1 MHNKPKFKAGD
12 KVYFPSFDNRI
23 HTLKECNAPKFPICI
38 QYDESDHECTVD
50 PTGKPCGLVSFTVD
64 GRYQESY
71 NHPSIFHVN
80 NAERAKLEALYEVE
94 FERVESVE
102 VRLAKLFGKL
112 VKPAKSHFAVF
123 SDELANLLFF
133 CKEGVEAGEVNFT
146 EKLEFSLLTHIDNAE
161 SDDPSF
167 VDIYSS
173 AWRYAI
179 PLDANGEP
187 LPEALEILE
196 DFK

>member
-80 NAERAKLEALYEVE
+80 NAEREKLEALYGVE

-112 VKPAKSHFAVF
+112 AKPVKPHFALF
-123 SDELANLLFF
+123 SDELANILFF

-146 EKLEFSLLTHIDNAE
+146 EKLHFGLLTHIDHAE
-161 SDDPSF
+161 LDPSF

-173 AWRYAI
+173 AWYYAI
-179 PLDANGEP
+179 PLDTNGEP
-187 LPEALEILE
+187 LPEALEILK
-196 DFK
+196 DYK